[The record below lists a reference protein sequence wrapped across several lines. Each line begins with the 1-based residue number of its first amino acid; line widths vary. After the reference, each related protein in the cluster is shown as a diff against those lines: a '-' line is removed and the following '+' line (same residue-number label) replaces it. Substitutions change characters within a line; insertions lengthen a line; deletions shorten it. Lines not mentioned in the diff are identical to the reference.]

1 MASAKEI
8 SADSYIRGGTIAKY
22 GDIPYIATIRH
33 GNCQGVILNQYSVLM
48 NSRCSEPC
56 RIANCKI
63 LVGLTKFVPENGKI
77 VNVTNIVWN
86 PCNST
91 PIAIFH
97 TSQISFSKNVLT
109 TRLPT
114 SDFGGYKT
122 QVMLSGWYGLVST
135 YDVIFRNKFELFR

>member
-1 MASAKEI
+1 MQSVIGLFVFLMASAKEL
-8 SADSYIRGGTIAKY
+8 SAEPYIRGGALAKH

-33 GNCQGVILNQYSVLM
+33 GHCQGVILNQYSVLM
-48 NSRCSEPC
+48 NSICTAPC
-56 RIANCKI
+56 RNSNCKI
-63 LVGLTKFVPENGKI
+63 MVGLTHLQPENGKI
-77 VNVTNIVWN
+77 VDVTNIVWN

-97 TSQISFSKNVLT
+97 TSQILFSKNVLT

-135 YDVIFRNKFELFR
+135 I